1 MTDLASFQA
10 APAVVMVRPHCFT
23 PNPETAADNAFQQE
37 ATAEAKVVAERAH
50 AECSAVAA
58 ALESHGVTVHLFEDD
73 GSQKTP
79 DSVFPN
85 NWFSAHADGL
95 VALYPMYAP
104 SRRKERRHDIIDLLK
119 DRYQVTE
126 VIDFSAAEHED
137 LFLEGTGAM
146 VLDHVH
152 RVAYT
157 AKSHRADGELLERFC
172 DYFGYEPALF
182 DTKDNR
188 GVAIYHANVMM
199 CVGTD
204 FVMISLDCISDE
216 VQRDEVREK
225 LTASGRD
232 IVELTLDQ
240 LDEFA
245 GNALELT
252 GNKGRILAISA
263 RALKALT
270 AEQVQTIEKSCTI
283 VPLEVP
289 TIELAGG
296 SVRCMLAGIHTVPRS

>member
-1 MTDLASFQA
+1 MTDLDSLQA
-10 APAVVMVRPHCFT
+10 APAVVMVRPHTFT

-37 ATAEAKVVAERAH
+37 ATAEAALVAKQAH
-50 AECSAVAA
+50 AESTAVAA
-58 ALESHGVTVHLFEDD
+58 ALEEHGVTVHLFEDD
-73 GSQKTP
+73 GTAQTP

-85 NWFSAHADGL
+85 NWFSSHADGL
-95 VALYPMYAP
+95 MALYPMYAP
-104 SRRKERRHDIIDLLK
+104 SRRKERREDVVNLLK
-119 DRYQVTE
+119 ERYHVTQ
-126 VIDFSAAEHED
+126 VIDFSAAEHDD

-157 AKSHRADGELLERFC
+157 AKSHRADGELLETFC
-172 DYFGYEPALF
+172 DYFGYEPMLF
-182 DTKDNR
+182 DTRDNR
-188 GVAIYHANVMM
+188 DVAIYHANVMM
-199 CVGTD
+199 CIGTE
-204 FVMISLDCISDE
+204 FVMISFDCISDE
-216 VQRDEVREK
+216 TQRDAVREK
-225 LTASGRD
+225 LAATGRD
-232 IVELTLDQ
+232 LVELTLDQ

-252 GNKGRILAISA
+252 GRDGRILAISA

-270 AEQVQTIEKSCTI
+270 AEQVATIEKSCTI

-296 SVRCMLAGIHTVPRS
+296 SVRCMLAGIHSSPRS